1 MKEVLKTNKLT
12 IHQNEEQNQLVL
24 VFKGVID
31 EDFNIS
37 EVMIDKKTTVSVDF
51 DKLEQINSCGI
62 RQFISFM
69 GKYLDGTNISYI
81 NCPSYLVY
89 QMSLVAGFI
98 APNRKIK
105 SFYVP
110 YYSDEKDSDTMVK
123 FDLSSLGC
131 GPTEVQ
137 AKLANYKDAD
147 GTSYEFD
154 GFIDKF
160 FQFLKLQ

>member
-1 MKEVLKTNKLT
+1 MKEVLKTNKLSLY
-12 IHQNEEQNQLVL
+12 QVEEQDQLVL
-24 VFKGVID
+24 IFKGVID
-31 EDFNIS
+31 EDFFIS
-37 EVMIDKKTTVSVDF
+37 EILINKKTNIHVDF

-62 RQFISFM
+62 RQLISFM
-69 GKYLDGTNISYI
+69 SKYLEDTNISYI

-131 GPTEVQ
+131 GPGEVQ
-137 AKLANYKDAD
+137 SKLSNYKDGD
-147 GTSYEFD
+147 GNSYEFD